1 MDGRRKYTAKIML
14 RVSMEAYEEDDA
26 VEIISDLLSPGEFY
40 GVTIDQCEL
49 SSIEEGERK

>member
-1 MDGRRKYTAKIML
+1 
-14 RVSMEAYEEDDA
+14 MEAYEEDDA
-26 VEIISDLLSPGEFY
+26 VEIISDLLAPGEFY